1 MIYYISGDKM
11 SKVEIL
17 APVGNFEML
26 TAAVRCGAD
35 AVYLGLEEF
44 NARRNAENFTIES
57 LKDAV
62 AFCHIR
68 GVKVYLTLN
77 IMLSDTETEEAV
89 KQTVAAANCGI
100 DGVITAD
107 IGFATL
113 LHKVLPSLPIH
124 ASTQMTVH
132 SSSAIKPL
140 KEMGFSRVVVS
151 REMSKTELL
160 KFCLEAKKQD
170 MEVEVFVHGALCM
183 CMSGQCLLS
192 AQLGGRS
199 GNRGLCAGPC
209 RLPFSAVGGEN
220 YDLSLKDLSL
230 VPYLN
235 ELKSMGVASFKI
247 EGRMKRPEYVA
258 AATAVCRQML
268 DEGRVDERINNAL
281 SAVFSRSGFTDGYY
295 TEKLGKDMFGIRTR
309 DDVIA
314 SDDAFSVIHELYRNE
329 RQSVEINGEIIITEN
344 TPSCLTVN
352 DGLNTVTV
360 YGDIPEKAINRPL
373 DKDSVLERVSK
384 TGGTPYFFENL
395 TVNLDDAL
403 ILRAS
408 SLNALRRDA
417 LDKLSSLR
425 AKTEELSPDYSCFG
439 EGENKEYSG
448 IKTYARIDNAPQ
460 LTDALKSVHTL
471 IVPIDINLEELKGY
485 DNLVVELPRGI
496 SNEQY
501 IKERLILFKE
511 KGIDTAFCGTL
522 AASEIAKETGLNTVA
537 NLGFNVYSS
546 YTANYHKEQGAKAVV
561 LSSEILLKDAAK
573 ISADINKGIISYG
586 RLPLMLTRNCP
597 IKNKINCL
605 ECKRSGSLTDRKG
618 EKFPVMCR
626 NGYSELYNSKVIW
639 LADRQNEFSNIDFQ
653 ILYFTTETKEEIES
667 VITAYK
673 NSEPPKTDFTRG
685 MYYRGAE

>member
-1 MIYYISGDKM
+1 M

-160 KFCLEAKKQD
+160 KFCLDAKKQD

-395 TVNLDDAL
+395 TANLDDAL

-439 EGENKEYSG
+439 KGENKEYSG
-448 IKTYARIDNAPQ
+448 IKTYARIDNASQ
-460 LTDALKSVHTL
+460 LTDALKSVCTL
-471 IVPIDINLEELKGY
+471 IVPIDINLEELKDY
-485 DNLVVELPRGI
+485 NNLAVELPRGI

-522 AASEIAKETGLNTVA
+522 AASEIAKEIGLNTVA
-537 NLGFNVYSS
+537 NFGFNVYSS
-546 YTANYHKEQGAKAVV
+546 YTAKYHKEQGAKAVV

-597 IKNKINCL
+597 VKNKINCS

-685 MYYRGAE
+685 MYYRGVE